1 MSQRA
6 PLRVLLPAIV
16 AALVLAGCGDSE
28 DTTSTPATAPPT
40 TATAAAATPPE
51 LGPPFGS
58 MNDLPGVLK
67 TPPPWD
73 KNPGKLQQRLRA
85 IGLPALTAEGQV
97 VHIHQ
102 HLELFVDGK
111 EVAVPDDIGIDPN
124 GGFIS
129 PLHTHENGD
138 GVLHVESPTEE
149 RFSLGQFFGVWG
161 VRLDAKCLGG
171 ECAGHAKQLRTWVN
185 GLPVDGDPTRIVLA
199 EHQQIVI
206 AYGTQAQMPD
216 PVPATYDFPG
226 NL

>member
-1 MSQRA
+1 MSHRA
-6 PLRVLLPAIV
+6 HLRVLLPAIV
-16 AALVLAGCGDSE
+16 AALVLAGCGDSG
-28 DTTSTPATAPPT
+28 DTASTPATTPPT

-51 LGPPFGS
+51 LGPSFGS

-171 ECAGHAKQLRTWVN
+171 ECTGHAKQLRTWVN
-185 GLPVDGDPTRIVLA
+185 GVPVDGDPTRVVLA

-216 PVPATYDFPG
+216 PVPATYAFPG